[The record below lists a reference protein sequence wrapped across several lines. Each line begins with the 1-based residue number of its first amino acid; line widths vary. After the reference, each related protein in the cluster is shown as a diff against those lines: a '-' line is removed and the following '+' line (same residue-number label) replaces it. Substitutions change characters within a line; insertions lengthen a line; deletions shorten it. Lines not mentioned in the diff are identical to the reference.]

1 VQNLASS
8 SLLSKNIRIKI
19 TKTII
24 FLLVVYGCETW
35 SLTMREERRL
45 RAIENRVM
53 RIIFGPKREVII
65 AEWGKLI

>member
-1 VQNLASS
+1 MQNLASS

-24 FLLVVYGCETW
+24 LLLVVYGCETW

-53 RIIFGPKREVII
+53 RIIFGPKREEII